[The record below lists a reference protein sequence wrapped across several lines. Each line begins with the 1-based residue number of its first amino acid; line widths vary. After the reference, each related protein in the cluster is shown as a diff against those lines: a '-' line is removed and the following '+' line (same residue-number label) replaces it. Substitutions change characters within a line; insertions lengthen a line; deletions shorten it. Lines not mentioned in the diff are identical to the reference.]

1 MPDPLSKLTSFPVSV
16 ASPLPA
22 TPPSATPTCFGKASG
37 NFLGLFS
44 SLCEQEVARDAAVA
58 VDSDGSAVAILKFC
72 LVRIV
77 VAAVVL
83 VVVVVVF
90 VVAGGK

>member
-1 MPDPLSKLTSFPVSV
+1 M
-16 ASPLPA
+16 
-22 TPPSATPTCFGKASG
+22 PPSATPTCFGKASG

-58 VDSDGSAVAILKFC
+58 VDSDGSGVAILKFC
-72 LVRIV
+72 LVRFV
-77 VAAVVL
+77 AVVL